1 MKKLVSSVLVLCMIA
16 VALAG
21 CGNKSTETKRQQ
33 KRQHQQSQQF
43 PQKQYLRHRQLRAKQ
58 QLFRCILQPA

>member
-16 VALAG
+16 VALRTQ
-21 CGNKSTETKRQQ
+21 KQQRQQ
-33 KRQHQQSQQF
+33 KRQHHQSQQF
-43 PQKQYLRHRQLRAKQ
+43 PQKQYLRHRQLRTKQ